1 MVFSQAYT
9 LLMSKHSGC
18 GIRPMFYVSQQEA
31 ATLSLFNESLKSLS
45 KESKQ
50 RPRKKTYSPQTED
63 GKKYYYF
70 NKNISSFSLSSR
82 SLSPF
87 LSSHFFIFSSLSFIL
102 TFSFSLPF
110 VSTATTLKVTVTVG
124 HGSLLT
130 GSHQLSLKKTQTSLS
145 KNSNLSHQIRSL
157 SAKLSRWWRRF
168 ASGLV
173 VVVVA

>member
-87 LSSHFFIFSSLSFIL
+87 LSSHFFIFSSLVTLSL
-102 TFSFSLPF
+102 SLFSLLHF
-110 VSTATTLKVTVTVG
+110 LF
-124 HGSLLT
+124 
-130 GSHQLSLKKTQTSLS
+130 SLS
-145 KNSNLSHQIRSL
+145 HSHFFLFSAVCLHCHHLEGDGNRGSWIVVDWVSSTLSQKNSDFSL
-157 SAKLSRWWRRF
+157 
-168 ASGLV
+168 
-173 VVVVA
+173 

>member
-87 LSSHFFIFSSLSFIL
+87 LFSHFFIFSSLVTLSL
-102 TFSFSLPF
+102 SLFSLLHF
-110 VSTATTLKVTVTVG
+110 LFF
-124 HGSLLT
+124 
-130 GSHQLSLKKTQTSLS
+130 
-145 KNSNLSHQIRSL
+145 LSHSHFFLFSTVCLHRHHLEGDNSRGSWIVVDWVSSTL
-157 SAKLSRWWRRF
+157 SQKISNFFL
-168 ASGLV
+168 
-173 VVVVA
+173 